1 MPTSQAL
8 AATPTQE
15 FAADV
20 EAYRQREQL
29 IQAHE
34 LITAKRQ
41 EKLAAQQAAEA
52 ERLAAERKERRV
64 AQVARGELRFSD
76 LSESD
81 YKVVKT
87 IKGRASAYTS
97 SPDECSGDPNIT
109 ASGMRTRPGIVAASS
124 QYPFGTL
131 LRIPEYDPDMIFV
144 VADRGGAIQGNKLDI
159 WVQTKAEAYA
169 WGVRGITIEIVE
181 VQ

>member
-1 MPTSQAL
+1 MPPRAL
-8 AATPTQE
+8 AASPQQE
-15 FAADV
+15 FVADV
-20 EAYRQREQL
+20 DTYRQREQL
-29 IQAHE
+29 AQAQE
-34 LITAKRQ
+34 LITDMQ
-41 EKLAAQQAAEA
+41 QQKLAEMKAEEA
-52 ERLAAERKERRV
+52 LRLAEERKERRV

-76 LSESD
+76 LPEGD

-87 IKGRASAYTS
+87 IQGRASAYTS
-97 SPDECSGDPNIT
+97 SPDECSGDPNVT

-144 VADRGGAIQGNKLDI
+144 VADRGGAIKGNKVDI
-159 WVQTKAEAYA
+159 WVKTKAEAYA